1 MQNLENTNMLLNRLR
16 VEDSGVPIYIQLREQ
31 ILRAIGDG
39 TLPPG
44 ARLPTMRE
52 VGVTLKVDLNT
63 VQRAYAALEREG
75 VLTTAR
81 GRGTFV
87 AAAPPPPDPAQRA
100 AAVDG
105 LAQRTIAS
113 AQSLGIDPREVGRAI
128 IRMVGEKSTP

>member
-1 MQNLENTNMLLNRLR
+1 MLNRLR
-16 VEDSGVPIYIQLREQ
+16 IEDSGVPIYIQLREQ

-39 TLPPG
+39 SLPPG

-52 VGVTLKVDLNT
+52 VGVALRVDLNT

-75 VLTTAR
+75 VLTTSR

-87 AAAPPPPDPAQRA
+87 AASPPPPDPTQRVA
-100 AAVDG
+100 TVDG

-128 IRMVGEKSTP
+128 LRMTEEKSTP